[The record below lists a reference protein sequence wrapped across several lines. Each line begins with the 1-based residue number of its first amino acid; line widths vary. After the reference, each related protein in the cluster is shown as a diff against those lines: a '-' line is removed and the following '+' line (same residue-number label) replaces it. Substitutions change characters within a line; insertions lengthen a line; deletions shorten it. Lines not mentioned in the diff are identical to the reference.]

1 MTAPF
6 ANSYTAPVQEFGEDQ
21 LGAGMFRSIFRD
33 IWARVQGRAGQAYY
47 GGFEGSPEN
56 TLGGYGNSPQSFIG
70 VAGRGRSDSITT
82 NGAYPTIASG
92 IVEGPMGDPVRRIF
106 ADRLRRGAM

>member
-21 LGAGMFRSIFRD
+21 LGAGLVRSMFRD

-47 GGFEGSPEN
+47 GGADGAPES

-70 VAGRGRSDSITT
+70 VAQRNTAVIT

>member
-1 MTAPF
+1 MMPP

-21 LGAGMFRSIFRD
+21 LGAGLLRSIFRD
-33 IWARVQGRAGQAYY
+33 VWARVQGRAGTSYY
-47 GGFEGSPEN
+47 GGADGDPEA
-56 TLGGYGNSPQSFIG
+56 TLGGYAVSPQSFVG
-70 VAGRGRSDSITT
+70 VAGRNSQVTT

-106 ADRLRRGAM
+106 ADRLGRGRL